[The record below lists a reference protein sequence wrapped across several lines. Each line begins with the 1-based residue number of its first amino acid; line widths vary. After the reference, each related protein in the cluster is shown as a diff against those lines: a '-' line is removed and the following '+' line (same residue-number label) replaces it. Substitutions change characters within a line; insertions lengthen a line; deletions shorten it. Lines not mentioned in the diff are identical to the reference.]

1 MSWIEI
7 QNISSSRVD
16 LFDAANTDQVWK
28 VNGIA
33 FDFPPNQSI
42 PQSGVALIVSG
53 DPVLFRAQNSVPP
66 EVPIYGPFEGSI
78 QADGENLRLQMPE
91 KDEPEPEFITIDAVR
106 YSVTEPWPSVAEG
119 SGNSIERVFVN
130 EFGNEPKNWEISE
143 NPGGTPG
150 ISILPPTAA
159 RIESSISSLM
169 SGSVIGENAE
179 SVTFNVANFGI
190 ETLNYTISETV
201 SWLSVDPVSGS
212 SNGLTDSNTHTINFS
227 TTDLPGGTYETVIQ
241 IQSPEADN
249 SPFEIPVTL
258 NVIRPRLSTGSN
270 LISVTTREGQNAD
283 NGSLDIWNSNSG
295 VIMNY
300 SLSTDI
306 PWIGITPL
314 EGSSSGP
321 DDKKQ
326 HVLTFATSELQSGNY
341 NGNII
346 INAGNAADSPK
357 VIPVSIIIAD
367 GLVLLL
373 DARGLNSG
381 PVTEW
386 QNAGLLGGTFTP
398 EFDSPVA
405 EDVAGVRALT
415 LSGSNDWLT
424 GPPASESL
432 VGNNPHSIEAW
443 VNNPD
448 VGTQETIISWG
459 RQSGTLGGL
468 NSMNH
473 GTQNIYGG
481 VEHWGGAYSAGWENK
496 EEESIWTHVL
506 YTYNGAGQ
514 STLYINSEEVNAKSH
529 GPLAIYS
536 TDTSNRPLPITI
548 GAQNE
553 GNGTRNNSVAGSMS
567 IGLIK
572 VYDRHLSP
580 QTVETKYN
588 AEAASFGRQPTIDID
603 QDSDGLL
610 LSQEIALGTDPNDP
624 DTDDDGFSDGDE
636 VALGTDPL
644 SADSKL
650 SIQSITIADDSSI
663 SIVWSSVPGKT
674 YTIEASEN
682 LVDWTSIDTVSAS
695 DGTTTAYSDLDS
707 NQKIQQFYR
716 IRLAQ

>member
-1 MSWIEI
+1 
-7 QNISSSRVD
+7 
-16 LFDAANTDQVWK
+16 
-28 VNGIA
+28 
-33 FDFPPNQSI
+33 
-42 PQSGVALIVSG
+42 
-53 DPVLFRAQNSVPP
+53 
-66 EVPIYGPFEGSI
+66 
-78 QADGENLRLQMPE
+78 
-91 KDEPEPEFITIDAVR
+91 
-106 YSVTEPWPSVAEG
+106 
-119 SGNSIERVFVN
+119 
-130 EFGNEPKNWEISE
+130 
-143 NPGGTPG
+143 
-150 ISILPPTAA
+150 
-159 RIESSISSLM
+159 
-169 SGSVIGENAE
+169 
-179 SVTFNVANFGI
+179 
-190 ETLNYTISETV
+190 
-201 SWLSVDPVSGS
+201 
-212 SNGLTDSNTHTINFS
+212 
-227 TTDLPGGTYETVIQ
+227 
-241 IQSPEADN
+241 
-249 SPFEIPVTL
+249 
-258 NVIRPRLSTGSN
+258 
-270 LISVTTREGQNAD
+270 
-283 NGSLDIWNSNSG
+283 
-295 VIMNY
+295 MNY

-341 NGNII
+341 NGNIT

-415 LSGSNDWLT
+415 LSGNNDWLT

-514 STLYINSEEVNAKSH
+514 STLYINSEEVNSKSH

-553 GNGTRNNSVAGSMS
+553 GNGTRNNSVAGSMA

-610 LSQEIALGTDPNDP
+610 LSQEIELGTDPNDP

-650 SIQSITIADDSSI
+650 SIQSITIAEDSSI

-674 YTIEASEN
+674 YAIEASEN

-695 DGTTTAYSDLDS
+695 DGTTTVYSDLDS

>member
-1 MSWIEI
+1 
-7 QNISSSRVD
+7 
-16 LFDAANTDQVWK
+16 
-28 VNGIA
+28 
-33 FDFPPNQSI
+33 
-42 PQSGVALIVSG
+42 
-53 DPVLFRAQNSVPP
+53 
-66 EVPIYGPFEGSI
+66 
-78 QADGENLRLQMPE
+78 
-91 KDEPEPEFITIDAVR
+91 
-106 YSVTEPWPSVAEG
+106 VAEG

-143 NPGGTPG
+143 NQGGTPG

-169 SGSVIGENAE
+169 SGSVIGENADP
-179 SVTFNVANFGI
+179 VTFNVANFGI

-201 SWLSVDPVSGS
+201 PWLSVDPVSGS
-212 SNGLTDSNTHTINFS
+212 SNGLTDSNTHTITFS
-227 TTDLPGGTYETVIQ
+227 AADLPGGTYETVIQ
-241 IQSPEADN
+241 ILSPEADN

-283 NGSLDIWNSNSG
+283 TGSLDIWNSNSG

-341 NGNII
+341 NGNIT

-415 LSGSNDWLT
+415 LSGNNDWLT

-496 EEESIWTHVL
+496 EEELIWTHV
-506 YTYNGAGQ
+506 
-514 STLYINSEEVNAKSH
+514 
-529 GPLAIYS
+529 
-536 TDTSNRPLPITI
+536 
-548 GAQNE
+548 
-553 GNGTRNNSVAGSMS
+553 
-567 IGLIK
+567 
-572 VYDRHLSP
+572 
-580 QTVETKYN
+580 
-588 AEAASFGRQPTIDID
+588 
-603 QDSDGLL
+603 
-610 LSQEIALGTDPNDP
+610 
-624 DTDDDGFSDGDE
+624 
-636 VALGTDPL
+636 
-644 SADSKL
+644 
-650 SIQSITIADDSSI
+650 
-663 SIVWSSVPGKT
+663 
-674 YTIEASEN
+674 
-682 LVDWTSIDTVSAS
+682 
-695 DGTTTAYSDLDS
+695 
-707 NQKIQQFYR
+707 
-716 IRLAQ
+716 